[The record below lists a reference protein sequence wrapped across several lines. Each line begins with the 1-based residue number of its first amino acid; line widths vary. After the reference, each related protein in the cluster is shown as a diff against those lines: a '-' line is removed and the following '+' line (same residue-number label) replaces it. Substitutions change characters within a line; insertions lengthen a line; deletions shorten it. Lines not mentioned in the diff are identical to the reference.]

1 MRNRLK
7 GALLLTALW
16 VTAAICVSTE
26 FWSTSTYQEF
36 REGSLSDISLN
47 REGAVELAPAL
58 EEVFTTDQ
66 AVIWSVARDSNGGL
80 YLGTGHDGRVY
91 RLGPDLQGSLFYDA
105 SEPDIFALAVDPRGN
120 VYVGASPDGKVYKV
134 DSSGRAEEF
143 FDPQARYIWSL
154 AFASDGALLV
164 GTGDLGRIYRVQ
176 PDGRGELFYDTEQ
189 SHVVSLGFSSGGGA
203 GNNAG
208 NELIAGT
215 EPNGLLYRISPA
227 GKGFVIYDAEQSE
240 IRSVLAGADGSIYA
254 AAMGGPQDRRIRLG
268 GGQQGGG
275 QAPVRATTTITVR
288 ASEDSPFPGPG
299 SPGGGGG
306 QDPQGD
312 GNAQVTVQ
320 SVQPAGTGQVV
331 RVGEGSGRTRNAL
344 LRVWPDSTVETL
356 WDSANESVF
365 DVLVSGEKVL
375 FSTDQ
380 RGRIYELTP
389 DRRVSLLTETGQG
402 ETTRLISVGD
412 YVLAMTANV
421 GKVFRLG
428 TRPAPMGTFQ
438 SEVKDAGTI
447 AGWGQI
453 RWTAE
458 VSQGASLELFT
469 RSGNSSRP
477 DATWSE
483 WSEPY
488 REANGQQIASPS
500 ARYLQWKAVLHSSSD
515 RSPVLREVIVAYLP
529 RNRSP
534 EISDIRVTPRGEGR
548 AGGGQQVTIVNA
560 GGGRGGQRGFSGVG
574 AARGQNSRGMDIR
587 WTSNDP
593 DEDDLSHSLYFRGET
608 EAEWKLLEEN
618 VRTSSYSLDDNV
630 LPDGRYRLK
639 VTASDAGANAAG
651 AARSAE
657 AFSAP
662 FLVDGTPPLVEDV
675 QTSRGQG
682 SATARF
688 RVRDAASVLTRA
700 EYALDADPLK
710 PLLSDDG
717 IIDSAAE
724 TFTVTVDPLDGRE
737 HLVTIRVYDAAGN
750 VGVGK
755 AVWTGADNGGNR

>member
-1 MRNRLK
+1 MQNRLK

-16 VTAAICVSTE
+16 VTAAVCVSTE
-26 FWSTSTYQEF
+26 FWSTSTYEEF
-36 REGSLSDISLN
+36 RAGSFSDISLN

-66 AVIWSVARDSNGGL
+66 AVIWSVARDPNGGL
-80 YLGTGHDGRVY
+80 YLGTGHGGRVY
-91 RLGPDLQGSLFYDA
+91 RLGQDLQGSLFFDA
-105 SEPDIFALAVDPRGN
+105 SEPDIFALAVDRQGN
-120 VYVGASPDGKVYKV
+120 VYVGTSPDGKVYKV
-134 DSSGRAEEF
+134 DASGRGEEF

-154 AFASDGALLV
+154 AFGADGALFV

-176 PDGRGELFYDTEQ
+176 PSGQGELYYDTQQ
-189 SHVVSLGFSSGGGA
+189 SHVVSLALASGG
-203 GNNAG
+203 
-208 NELIAGT
+208 ELIAGT
-215 EPNGLLYRISPA
+215 EPNGLLYRVSPA
-227 GKGFVIYDAEQSE
+227 GKGFVIYDAPQSE

-254 AAMGGPQDRRIRLG
+254 AAMGGPQDRRIRVG

-275 QAPVRATTTITVR
+275 QAPVRTSTTITVR
-288 ASEDSPFPGPG
+288 ASEDSPLPGPG
-299 SPGGGGG
+299 GPGGGGAQ

-320 SVQPAGTGQVV
+320 SVQPNAGQVV
-331 RVGEGSGRTRNAL
+331 RVGDAGRTPNAL

-356 WDSANESVF
+356 WDSPNESVF
-365 DVLVSGEKVL
+365 DVLVSGDKVL

-402 ETTRLISVGD
+402 ETTRLIPVGD
-412 YVLAMTANV
+412 YVLATTANV

-428 TRPAPMGTFQ
+428 TRPAAMGSFE

-453 RWTAE
+453 RWTGE
-458 VSQGASLELFT
+458 VSQGASLELYT

-477 DATWSE
+477 DATWSD
-483 WSEPY
+483 WSEAY
-488 REANGQQIASPS
+488 RQANGERISSPS
-500 ARYLQWKAVLHSSSD
+500 ARYLQWKAVLRSSAD

-534 EISDIRVTPRGEGR
+534 EVSDIRVTPRGDRRG
-548 AGGGQQVTIVNA
+548 GGGQQVTIVNA
-560 GGGRGGQRGFSGVG
+560 GGGRGAQRAFSGV
-574 AARGQNSRGMDIR
+574 AASRGGNGRGMDIR
-587 WTSNDP
+587 WTANDP
-593 DEDDLSHSLYFRGET
+593 DNDELSYALYFRGET
-608 EAEWKLLEEN
+608 ENEWKLLEEN
-618 VRTSSYSLDDNV
+618 VRTNSYALEDDV

-639 VTASDAGANAAG
+639 VVASDAAANAAG
-651 AARSAE
+651 SARSAE
-657 AFSAP
+657 TFSSP
-662 FLVDGTPPLVEDV
+662 FLVDGTPPLVEDA
-675 QTSRGQG
+675 QTSRGPG

-710 PLLSDDG
+710 PLLSEDG
-717 IIDSAAE
+717 IIDSQTE
-724 TFTVTVDPLDGRE
+724 TFSVTVNPLDGRE
-737 HLVTIRVYDAAGN
+737 HLVTVRVYDAAGN

-755 AVWTGADNGGNR
+755 AVWTATQDGGNR